1 MAEFNFQFENHGR
14 VPCDIKK
21 TLGEIEVL
29 KVLQPT
35 MVFDEE
41 NNQTGEIAERPVECL
56 SSVVDGS
63 VLIVFDAALNDVA
76 NLATFE
82 KIELDSDHVDIV
94 PWVTID
100 SNAYS
105 NYAESAVKI
114 KASKFNRVGSDKKN
128 IVTPSADPK
137 TPKNDK

>member
-63 VLIVFDAALNDVA
+63 VLIVFDAALDDVA
-76 NLATFE
+76 NLNTFE
-82 KIELDSDHVDIV
+82 KIELDNDHVDVV
-94 PWVTID
+94 PWASID

-114 KASKFNRVGSDKKN
+114 KASKFSRVGSDKKDP
-128 IVTPSADPK
+128 VPTSVDQKSA
-137 TPKNDK
+137 KNNK